1 MGSKRIKH
9 IACILLMTSNQISA
23 LAITPRRV
31 FVTGAGGQT
40 GQALFRK
47 LLARDDFEPVGAVR
61 TEASKEALIKSGVP
75 ADSIVV
81 ADVTNAVSVR
91 KACKGCVAFCIATS
105 AKPAPSGDTTKDGK
119 PIFCFPNGQPE
130 QVDWIGQ
137 KNQIDAAKDEN
148 ENMHVVICSSMGGTD
163 PGNRLNAFGR
173 ETLPDGSSR
182 GGDILLWKR
191 KAEKYLI
198 DSGLPYTIVH
208 PGGLINEP
216 GNERELVLGI
226 DDSQDGTESRSV
238 PREDVAEVM
247 MQSLLHSETYKN
259 RSFDLRSK
267 PVGEG
272 DVTKDFVALEKKW
285 LDGKNCNYSLGKIAD
300 E

>member
-1 MGSKRIKH
+1 LRRQFDSSAQSNPLVLVAHWESKKLAFRP
-9 IACILLMTSNQISA
+9 LLYHH
-23 LAITPRRV
+23 
-31 FVTGAGGQT
+31 
-40 GQALFRK
+40 
-47 LLARDDFEPVGAVR
+47 
-61 TEASKEALIKSGVP
+61 
-75 ADSIVV
+75 
-81 ADVTNAVSVR
+81 SVR
-91 KACKGCVAFCIATS
+91 ALRMWRYKMRHILYTHYERI
-105 AKPAPSGDTTKDGK
+105 PHLLR
-119 PIFCFPNGQPE
+119 Q
-130 QVDWIGQ
+130 Q
-137 KNQIDAAKDEN
+137 
-148 ENMHVVICSSMGGTD
+148 
-163 PGNRLNAFGR
+163 RLWNLRGR
-173 ETLPDGSSR
+173 
-182 GGDILLWKR
+182 
-191 KAEKYLI
+191 LI

-272 DVTKDFVALEKKW
+272 DVTKNFVALEKKW